1 MKSPHSPNL
10 TPKQLDIVR
19 RIHQSRRARGYSPT
33 MQELADALSVSK
45 VTVFEHVEALI
56 KKGVL
61 IRQPNKARSLEVNE
75 AFQPPDEER
84 NTRLPLVGTI
94 AAGNPIEAIEDT
106 QFLDLEELFDVRSGK
121 DTYVLEVRGD
131 SMIDEQIRTG
141 DMVVIR
147 KTNTAYNGQ
156 TVVALLDTGEA
167 TLKKFYKEKNGTF
180 RLQPANDKYEP
191 IIVDQ
196 VNIQGIV
203 IGVIRTY

>member
-1 MKSPHSPNL
+1 MKAHHSPNL

-19 RIHQSRRARGYSPT
+19 RIHQSRRTKGYSPT

-75 AFQPPDEER
+75 DFQPPDEER

-94 AAGNPIEAIEDT
+94 AAGNPIEAIEDH
-106 QFLDLEELFDVRSGK
+106 QFLDLEDLFDVRNGK

-147 KTNTAYNGQ
+147 KTNTAHNGQ

-167 TLKKFYKEKNGTF
+167 TLKKFYKEKNGKI

-191 IIVDQ
+191 IIVDDCK
-196 VNIQGIV
+196 IQGTV
-203 IGVIRTY
+203 MGVIRTY

>member
-1 MKSPHSPNL
+1 
-10 TPKQLDIVR
+10 
-19 RIHQSRRARGYSPT
+19 

-56 KKGVL
+56 KKGVV
-61 IRQPNKARSLEVNE
+61 IREPNKARSLEVNPE
-75 AFQPPDEER
+75 FQPPDEER

-94 AAGNPIEAIEDT
+94 AAGNPIEAIEDKEY
-106 QFLDLEELFDVRSGK
+106 LDLEDLFDVRNGK

-167 TLKKFYKEKNGTF
+167 TLKKFYKEKNGKF

-191 IIVDQ
+191 IIVDE
-196 VNIQGIV
+196 VKIQGIV